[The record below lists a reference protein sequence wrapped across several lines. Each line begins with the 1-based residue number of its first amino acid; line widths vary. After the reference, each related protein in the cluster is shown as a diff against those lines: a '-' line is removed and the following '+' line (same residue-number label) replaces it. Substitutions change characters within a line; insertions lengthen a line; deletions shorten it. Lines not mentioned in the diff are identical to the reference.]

1 MQAVKSA
8 FATISQRSTH
18 TMTNNRCHEMLL
30 MAARNRENDAGG
42 ASDLAGQEFTKTMD
56 SALKAID
63 KLPSF
68 LPGCQTVDYSSNQNT
83 TIHPYASSN
92 QSMTYYY

>member
-1 MQAVKSA
+1 
-8 FATISQRSTH
+8 
-18 TMTNNRCHEMLL
+18 MTNNRCHEMLL

-68 LPGCQTVDYSSNQNT
+68 LPGYRQTVDYSSNQNT
-83 TIHPYASSN
+83 TIHPYAASN